1 MVKEW
6 AVLLEANKGN
16 RTFFLI
22 EHPLTFGPDPTGHEG
37 PEQEIY
43 SGGSDEVC
51 GMSGRDSE
59 LQRGN
64 GW

>member
-1 MVKEW
+1 MTKKGTLRLQGNKEI
-6 AVLLEANKGN
+6 K
-16 RTFFLI
+16 TFFLVKQL
-22 EHPLTFGPDPTGHEG
+22 LTFVPDPIGHEG